1 MRSGSSTTCGCRIS
15 WSGTYYWGIPR
26 GCWLPCGISQYC
38 NPRTS
43 WMDRTQLRPHS
54 AAAILP
60 SMRLSMAQAFHH
72 GKEINRA
79 EALAALLGGRRR
91 ALELAHH
98 PMDRQCGGLEH
109 PQERHG
115 PFVAIPRPA
124 SATPLSDA
132 PLAWQPTLGRCGGSR
147 VCRIPRIGRAGR
159 SWKPFT
165 ELGPKFSCLLMLLR
179 SVSLKFQ

>member
-43 WMDRTQLRPHS
+43 C
-54 AAAILP
+54 ILP
-60 SMRLSMAQAFHH
+60 TMAQAGRSTEPKLWPRSWASPERPATSFWTRTSPY
-72 GKEINRA
+72 GPTTRQSSIPSG
-79 EALAALLGGRRR
+79 EAR
-91 ALELAHH
+91 
-98 PMDRQCGGLEH
+98 
-109 PQERHG
+109 
-115 PFVAIPRPA
+115 AIPRPA
-124 SATPLSDA
+124 SAVPLSDA

-165 ELGPKFSCLLMLLR
+165 ELGPRFSCLLMLLR
-179 SVSLKFQ
+179 SVSLKCQEGC